1 MLSKFVAGE
10 RLKLQLG
17 DIFNE
22 NSIFLTSQKPQIA
35 NPEKFPRNVSNSGST
50 KHVYKVLASLR

>member
-22 NSIFLTSQKPQIA
+22 NSIFFNLVKAT
-35 NPEKFPRNVSNSGST
+35 NSKSRKIPT
-50 KHVYKVLASLR
+50 